1 MSVTVG
7 TVTNGATAVVSNT
20 RTMAHT
26 TDVGVYRVLLV
37 WVYSGADGL
46 DVTAISYGGVDILAN
61 VLVDEKNTGGTDARV
76 HCFYMITPPAGPAN
90 VIYTLSGNCTHACSA
105 QAWVGV
111 DPDFPFGVPV
121 EAQATNVTPTVDV
134 NSEAD
139 EKVVDG
145 ACYEADAGVTIAI
158 GAGQTEMVRV
168 ATGVGKRIG
177 YGSSYETGAATNTM
191 SWTLSGASPWA
202 IGAVA
207 LRPLVP
213 FAERPIEYTIDVWD
227 PEQRMID
234 SAGHVVPRYKIKPNN
249 WGRLIGLESTTAEVY
264 ENNYEDPTLFYI
276 ESVSYDGET
285 DEVQIITNRGDL
297 PEVLLARLAS
307 GSTG

>member
-1 MSVTVG
+1 MPTVG
-7 TVTNGATAVVSNT
+7 TTTHGARAFGNN

-26 TDVGVYRVLLV
+26 TDVGVYRALLV
-37 WVYSGADGL
+37 WVFTGNIGQ
-46 DVTAISYGGVDILAN
+46 DVTAISYNGVDILAN
-61 VLVDEKNTGGTDARV
+61 VLVDELNSDGDDARV
-76 HCFYMITPPAGPAN
+76 HCFYALAPSVGAHN
-90 VIYTLSGNCTHACSA
+90 VVYTLTGNCSHACSA

-111 DPDFPFGVPV
+111 DPDYSFGVPV
-121 EAQATNVTPTVDV
+121 TAQAFGNTPTVSV

-145 ACYEADAGVTIAI
+145 VCFIAGGATAITLGADQVEILRVASGAGVT
-158 GAGQTEMVRV
+158 
-168 ATGVGKRIG
+168 IG
-177 YGSSYETGAATNTM
+177 YGSSYEVGAPTNVM
-191 SWTLSGASPWA
+191 SWGLAGNNHWA

-234 SAGHVVPRYKIKPNN
+234 SAGHAVPRHKIKPNR
-249 WGRLIGLESTTAEVY
+249 WGRLIGLESTTAKVY
-264 ENNYEDPTLFYI
+264 ENNYDDPTLFYI
-276 ESVSYDGET
+276 ESVQYDGEN
-285 DEVQIITNRGDL
+285 DQVQIVTSRGDL
-297 PEVLLARLAS
+297 PEVMMARLAS